1 MTRVALVL
9 LAAGQSRRF
18 GSDKLRLLWD
28 GEPML
33 SRTLRRYC
41 EEPLMNAFVSRT
53 VVLSDARADF
63 AAEAER
69 LGWRV
74 VFNPHPED
82 GQSQSVRLGVRDAMR
97 FSPDG
102 VLCSV
107 ADQPNLGAKTVLR
120 ILNAFEENR
129 TRIVR
134 PAANGRMGNPVL
146 FPNDLFEPLCALT
159 GDVGGSAV
167 IRQHSERVL
176 TVETTEEELKD
187 VDRETEAQT

>member
-1 MTRVALVL
+1 M
-9 LAAGQSRRF
+9 
-18 GSDKLRLLWD
+18 
-28 GEPML
+28 
-33 SRTLRRYC
+33 
-41 EEPLMNAFVSRT
+41 
-53 VVLSDARADF
+53 
-63 AAEAER
+63 
-69 LGWRV
+69 
-74 VFNPHPED
+74 
-82 GQSQSVRLGVRDAMR
+82 
-97 FSPDG
+97 
-102 VLCSV
+102 

-120 ILNAFEENR
+120 ILNAFEENQ

>member
-1 MTRVALVL
+1 MATDDNATAATSSVIIPTRPVVAPSLTIKT
-9 LAAGQSRRF
+9 SFR
-18 GSDKLRLLWD
+18 
-28 GEPML
+28 
-33 SRTLRRYC
+33 
-41 EEPLMNAFVSRT
+41 
-53 VVLSDARADF
+53 
-63 AAEAER
+63 
-69 LGWRV
+69 
-74 VFNPHPED
+74 FNPHPED

-120 ILNAFEENR
+120 ILNAFEENQ